1 MNTIALL
8 SAPIVPSILRLA
20 APNMLAMTVMLATSA
35 AEAWYVGQLG
45 TAALAGLALAF
56 PMFMLMTM
64 MSAGAM
70 GGAVA
75 GAVAQ
80 ALGAGN
86 RDHAERLAMHAIL
99 IALVLGGL
107 FSLIFLTLGTSIYG
121 LLGGSDEVLKEALAF
136 SNMLFAGCISI
147 WLLNF
152 LSSVVRGCGHMR
164 AAATMM
170 IITSFTQIGLG
181 ALFVF
186 GWGPIP
192 GMGITGAA
200 LAAILGSTFGA
211 ILLLLYLMSGKA
223 AVRLSLRAISFRQ
236 AEFAHLLRPGL
247 LACVSPLSSVGSAIV
262 ITALVARLGPEVLA
276 GYGIGVR
283 LEFLLIPIIF
293 GIGATL
299 ITLVGVHFGANEVDR
314 GHKIAWI
321 GAFGAALVTGFIGG
335 VLALFPDL
343 WANLFTDVETVREAC
358 RLYLRIAGPSYGFFG
373 LGLALYFAS
382 QGARRLFWPVAAG
395 AFRLLVVSI
404 GGLILI
410 YYWGP
415 TIENVF
421 ALVALGMI
429 TLGVTIAFAIKLGAW
444 R

>member
-1 MNTIALL
+1 MNTLALL
-8 SAPIVPSILRLA
+8 SAPIIPAILRLA

-45 TAALAGLALAF
+45 TTALAGLALAF

-75 GAVAQ
+75 GAIAQ
-80 ALGAGN
+80 ALGAEDRG
-86 RDHAERLAMHAIL
+86 HAERLLIHSIL
-99 IALVLGGL
+99 IAFVAGGV
-107 FSLIFLTLGTSIYG
+107 FSLIFLSLGPSIYSV
-121 LLGGSDEVLKEALAF
+121 LGGSDQVLQEALAF
-136 SNMLFAGCISI
+136 SNILFAGCISI

-164 AAATMM
+164 TAAVIM
-170 IITSFTQIGLG
+170 IITSFSQIGLG
-181 ALFVF
+181 ALLVF

-192 GMGITGAA
+192 GLGISGAA
-200 LAAILGSTFGA
+200 LAAVLGASFGS
-211 ILLLLYLMSGKA
+211 LLLILFLMSGTA
-223 AVRLSLRAISFRQ
+223 AVRLHLKEISFRR
-236 AEFAHLLRPGL
+236 ADFAHLLRPGL

-262 ITALVARLGPEVLA
+262 ITALVARLGPETLA

-293 GIGATL
+293 GIGAAL
-299 ITLVGVHFGANEVDR
+299 ITMVGVHFGAGEVDR

-335 VLALFPDL
+335 LLALFPDL
-343 WANLFTDVETVREAC
+343 WANLFTDVEAVREAC
-358 RLYLRIAGPSYGFFG
+358 RLYLRIAGPTYGFFG
-373 LGLALYFAS
+373 LGLSLYFAS

-395 AFRLLVVSI
+395 AFRLIIVSV

-410 YYWGP
+410 YYWSP

-429 TLGVTIAFAIKLGAW
+429 TLGITIATAIKLGAW